1 MRKAL
6 GLLLVIGPM
15 IVFGAFIYQK
25 TMFKKHVS
33 GYLKR
38 AADANTIE
46 LAHEELTRAL
56 TYLEENDLTKGYT
69 SVLYETPDEDIGF
82 WYRNLKASKEE
93 LEKLENPSALERT
106 NVLMKLRETLT
117 DSGEKTRVTTP
128 DGIHLYPNNAIW
140 AGLGWGSLV
149 AFFWGLILLVPKEEW
164 DKMNAH
170 TEAQKKAKQAASQL

>member
-1 MRKAL
+1 M
-6 GLLLVIGPM
+6 VIGPI

-25 TMFKKHVS
+25 TMFKKNVS

-46 LAHEELTRAL
+46 LAHEELDRAL
-56 TYLEENDLTKGYT
+56 TYLEANDLTEGYT

-93 LEKLENPSALERT
+93 LEKLDNPSALEKT

-117 DSGEKTRVTTP
+117 DTGERTRVTSP
-128 DGIHLYPNNAIW
+128 DGIHLYPYNAVW
-140 AGLGWGSLV
+140 AGLGWGSLI
-149 AFFWGLILLVPKEEW
+149 AFFWGCILLIPKSEW

-170 TEAQKKAKQAASQL
+170 TEAQKKAKQEANEL